1 MKERQKEI
9 DIKLTVNGLDKV
21 LNITDSLCSAVNV
34 TKNLTDCLNEACDQM
49 SISIEQQE
57 ADAQADAVRPVNFKL
72 LNDLVDEAP
81 NLTYGEVIG
90 ALEMCHI
97 PMTYAV
103 RRLGV
108 CCGVLTEQAAR
119 E

>member
-1 MKERQKEI
+1 MNEAQKAVN
-9 DIKLTVNGLDKV
+9 IKVTVNGIDRV
-21 LNITDSLCSAVNV
+21 QTIVDSIGSAVDDI
-34 TKNLTDCLNEACDQM
+34 KDLTDILAKACNDVYV
-49 SISIEQQE
+49 IINPQE
-57 ADAQADAVRPVNFKL
+57 DGQKADEVKPVNFKL
-72 LNDLVDEAP
+72 LNDLVEEDP

-108 CCGVLTEQAAR
+108 CCGVLTE
-119 E
+119 